1 MSDIRS
7 EYIVHFM
14 APYKDPRLEEVQ
26 LENHLYLVT
35 MTQEQAE
42 RSRDSLKRMFDAGFV
57 VHGYEVALA
66 ELVRVRVMDLGQRIA
81 HLKQEGSGYGELPSS

>member
-1 MSDIRS
+1 MPKTSEPRS

-26 LENHLYLVT
+26 LENHLYFVT

-42 RSRDSLKRMFDAGFV
+42 AAENYLKRMFDAGFV
-57 VHGYEVALA
+57 VHGYGVALA
-66 ELVRVRVMDLGQRIA
+66 EMVRVGPMDLRRRIA
-81 HLKQEGSGYGELPSS
+81 YLKHQEGA